1 MSILNGTYAHET
13 LLPEPQPFGEPF
25 DITGEIQLENAL
37 DADTL
42 DTGKEKLLVSAGR
55 GNLMIHR
62 LGENG
67 VPVLVSELGGLGD
80 SRQISVSRTGCT
92 YVTCGTRR
100 NLPSREES
108 TRSSSRPASA
118 PRMGFSPSRTGIWA
132 ASCGTSA
139 NRTRPGGSEASA
151 AARRSQS
158 GFIRI
163 SR

>member
-62 LGENG
+62 LG
-67 VPVLVSELGGLGD
+67 
-80 SRQISVSRTGCT
+80 
-92 YVTCGTRR
+92 
-100 NLPSREES
+100 
-108 TRSSSRPASA
+108 
-118 PRMGFSPSRTGIWA
+118 
-132 ASCGTSA
+132 
-139 NRTRPGGSEASA
+139 
-151 AARRSQS
+151 
-158 GFIRI
+158 
-163 SR
+163 